1 MNSTGGREKKYIL
14 IDKERCD
21 KKRMKQRGI
30 TGQLKESWQIEE
42 WASGEVDEASVD
54 ALDQT
59 TPSSAIPSARNIT
72 AGNTSELS
80 DKYQPIH

>member
-1 MNSTGGREKKYIL
+1 M
-14 IDKERCD
+14 IDKKRCD
-21 KKRMKQRGI
+21 KNRMKQCGI
-30 TGQLKESWQIEE
+30 TGQLKEPWKIEE
-42 WASGEVDEASVD
+42 GRASGEVDEASVD